1 MSMVSIFTTRFAR
14 MAVEIIAQKEA
25 EENLR
30 LLDEIAEE
38 AI

>member
-1 MSMVSIFTTRFAR
+1 
-14 MAVEIIAQKEA
+14 MAVEIIDQKEA

-38 AI
+38 TI